1 MVHNYIQAKKSN
13 LNYYQAVPLFYHNN
27 NGGGFVL
34 YKPAGLKLADIRID
48 QKRHPEKLYIKK
60 TDKLAGIRE
69 VQTAFNKQL
78 KKDIR
83 SQAPEKVKDTIIAIV
98 EETYDEPRSGSIEGL
113 SETIN
118 ILVSD
123 FANETK
129 VIRNLLFV
137 SQNDYTTVLHS
148 INVMALVIGYASCEN
163 YSLADRKILGLA
175 ALLHDVG
182 KSKITPKILSAP
194 RKLTDDEF
202 DKMKS
207 HTNIGYQILSNC
219 KFSISDIKLTAL
231 QHHEKNDGSG
241 YPKGLNHISK
251 TAQIVGLIDCYEALT
266 ADDRPYRSSM
276 DPLKAL
282 TIIQDDVKSG
292 KFDRTIFEKF
302 CYSLL

>member
-1 MVHNYIQAKKSN
+1 MVQDYIQARKSN
-13 LNYYQAVPLFYHNN
+13 LNYYQAVPLFYHNDN
-27 NGGGFVL
+27 GGFVL
-34 YKPAGLKLADIRID
+34 YKPAGFKLADIRID

-69 VQTAFNKQL
+69 VQTAFNKKL

-83 SQAPEKVKDTIIAIV
+83 SQDPEKVKDTIIAIV

-113 SETIN
+113 SETVN

-123 FANETK
+123 FTNETK

-137 SQNDYTTVLHS
+137 SQNDYSTVLHS

-163 YSLADRKILGLA
+163 YSLADKKKLGLA

-182 KSKITPKILSAP
+182 KAKIVSEILLAP

-207 HTNIGYQILSNC
+207 HTTIGYRILSNC
-219 KFSISDIKLTAL
+219 KFSNSDIKLTAL
-231 QHHEKNDGSG
+231 QHHEKIDGSG
-241 YPKGLNHISK
+241 YPKGLHHISK
-251 TAQIVGLIDCYEALT
+251 TAQIIGLIDCYEALT
-266 ADDRPYRSSM
+266 TDDRPYRSSM

-282 TIIQDDVKSG
+282 TIIQNDLKSG
-292 KFDRTIFEKF
+292 KFDRRIFEKF